1 VVVLESLGSAI
12 GAAIKKVIRAPLV
25 DEKVVKEL
33 IRDIQRALLQ
43 ADVNVKLVF
52 DLSRRIEE
60 RVLKEKLPP
69 GITRREL
76 VLKVV
81 YEELVRLLGGEKAPR
96 VLPSGKRP
104 YVIMMVGIQG
114 SGKTTSAAKLALY
127 YKKRGL
133 RVALVCADNFRPG
146 AYAQLKQL
154 GEMIGVPVYGEE
166 GARSAVELA
175 LRGVGKFKNA
185 GYDVIIV
192 DTAGRH
198 KEEKGLIEEMRQI
211 ADAIKPDEIML
222 VVDGT
227 IGQQAM
233 IQAKAFHEATEIG
246 SIFVTKLDG
255 SARGGG
261 ALSAVAATG
270 APIKFIGVGEKV
282 DEISLFS
289 PPKFVSRL
297 LGMGDLEA
305 LVEKVKAA
313 EAMPTKEVAERFLS
327 GKFTLKDLLY
337 QLQSMRKM
345 GPLGKLLKLIP
356 GLSFSLPEGFEEVTE
371 DKLKKFVAIMQS
383 MTEEELTHPEI
394 IDRSRMRRIA
404 IGSGTT
410 VRDVRELL
418 NQYKAMRKMFKQF
431 KRRAR
436 HFRQFKGGIWG
447 S

>member
-1 VVVLESLGSAI
+1 VVLESLGSAI
-12 GAAIKKVIRAPLV
+12 GAAIRKVIRAPLV
-25 DEKVVKEL
+25 DEKVVREL

-52 DLSRRIEE
+52 DLSRRIED
-60 RVLKEKLPP
+60 RVFKEKLPP

-76 VLKVV
+76 LLKVV
-81 YEELVRLLGGEKAPR
+81 YEELVNLLGGDETPR
-96 VLPSGKRP
+96 VLPTSKKP

-114 SGKTTSAAKLALY
+114 SGKTTSAAKLALF

-133 RVALVCADNFRPG
+133 KVALVCADNFRPG

-154 GEMIGVPVYGEE
+154 GEMIGVPVYGGEA
-166 GARSAVELA
+166 GSAIELA
-175 LRGVGKFKNA
+175 LRGVGKFKA
-185 GYDVIIV
+185 EKYDVIIV

-198 KEEKGLIEEMRQI
+198 KEEKGLIDEMRRI
-211 ADAIKPDEIML
+211 AAAIKPDEIML
-222 VVDGT
+222 VIDGT

-233 IQAKAFHEATEIG
+233 IQAKAFHEATKIG

-270 APIKFIGVGEKV
+270 APIKFVGVGEKIGEV
-282 DEISLFS
+282 EVFS

-313 EAMPTKEVAERFLS
+313 EAAPSREVAERFLS

-337 QLQSMRKM
+337 QLQSLRKM

-371 DKLKKFVAIMQS
+371 DKLKKFIAIMQS
-383 MTEEELTHPEI
+383 MTEEELTNPQV

-410 VRDVRELL
+410 VRDVRDLL
-418 NQYKAMRKMFKQF
+418 NQYRAMRKMLKRF
-431 KRRAR
+431 KRKAKYFK
-436 HFRQFKGGIWG
+436 HFKGGIWG